1 MIPDHTKYYPFWNL
15 TFTLIII
22 LILPDLLMDGMFSDG
37 VLYSSISKNLA
48 HGLGS
53 FWFPYFSETAFPF
66 FHQQP
71 PLTFGIQALFFKAFG
86 DSIYVERFYSL
97 LTFLISAFLIHQLWK
112 TIYYEN
118 LNEKRMSWLPILLW
132 IIIPV
137 CYWAYSNNVEENTMG
152 IFTLTGVILIFKGL
166 HKRENPIYLILGTIA
181 TVLAS
186 LCKGFPGLFPI
197 IIPFLY
203 WMVFR
208 SYTFKR
214 MIFFLCITFGTLLL
228 AYTVILLYQEARIS
242 LSSYL
247 YDRVI
252 NSIQN
257 VSTEN
262 DRFYL
267 IKQLLVELLSPLVLM
282 AIISLIL
289 KAKSIS
295 LNKTEEEKKMIRLL
309 LLIAISASFPL
320 IVTLEQRRFYL
331 VTSLPFYAI
340 AFAMWIAPGLNLLIN
355 NMTAENF
362 KWLKRISYL
371 IVTAAC
377 CYSLLDFG
385 KTGRD
390 ADKLH
395 DVYLLGEIITPG
407 KTIKVFPETWNDWGL
422 HNYFVRHFNI
432 SLSKDDT
439 EYDYIL
445 TEQLSNHPIPSGYT
459 KLNETTKRYDLY
471 KRKTK

>member
-1 MIPDHTKYYPFWNL
+1 
-15 TFTLIII
+15 
-22 LILPDLLMDGMFSDG
+22 
-37 VLYSSISKNLA
+37 
-48 HGLGS
+48 
-53 FWFPYFSETAFPF
+53 
-66 FHQQP
+66 
-71 PLTFGIQALFFKAFG
+71 
-86 DSIYVERFYSL
+86 
-97 LTFLISAFLIHQLWK
+97 
-112 TIYYEN
+112 
-118 LNEKRMSWLPILLW
+118 MSWLPILLW